1 MSMWIAD
8 LERRFCDFLG
18 IVPDDDDRAV
28 IALGAVSTPVGVPD
42 HGAADGEHKVARP
55 LPTGEPSVPAAPRRP
70 HMTAAG
76 AGRARPTTHA
86 PAAGPAVDAELG
98 VLHQAVCELR
108 AGLDA
113 DAS

>member
-18 IVPDDDDRAV
+18 IVPDDDDSPITAFTAV
-28 IALGAVSTPVGVPD
+28 ITPTGSSH
-42 HGAADGEHKVARP
+42 HGPADGEHKPAP
-55 LPTGEPSVPAAPRRP
+55 ALAIQAPSAPVAPRRT
-70 HMTAAG
+70 HMTAG
-76 AGRARPTTHA
+76 AGRARSKTHA
-86 PAAGPAVDAELG
+86 AAAGPAVDAELG
-98 VLHQAVCELR
+98 VLHQALSELR